1 MQRKNYIN
9 FAKKSADI
17 QIKELKKI
25 KKILNISFINAVD
38 LIDNCKGKVIFS
50 GVGKNS
56 FICKKA
62 AATFSSVGIPS
73 FFVDPTGVSHGD
85 AGQIEKKDILIIIS
99 NSGNTVELTNLLK
112 FANRFRIKIIGIAS
126 NSNSMLIKSSDIK
139 IIFPKLKESDPN
151 NIVPTTSTSFVMMIC
166 DCLATTI
173 MEKRKFTKEKFF
185 LFHKGGNLGASLRLA
200 KDIMV
205 TGGRM
210 PVVDCKKK
218 FKSHGDAGQ
227 IEKKD
232 ILIIISNSGNTV
244 ELTNLLKF
252 ANRFRI
258 KIIGIASNSNSM
270 LIKSSDIKII
280 FPKLKESDPNNI
292 VPTTSTSFV
301 MMICDCLATTIME
314 KRKFTKEKF
323 FLFHKGGNL
332 GASLRLAK
340 DIMVTGGRMP
350 VVDCKKKFNQ
360 ALKIMNKK
368 KLGIVVVTKNKFIKG
383 LITDGDIRRVIN
395 SSSTQKNL
403 DKITRN
409 YPLVINE
416 NMPASKALGFM
427 SEKKITSLLVVSDKD
442 KNKKNKIL
450 KGIIHIH
457 FLLKDEIR

>member
-218 FKSHGDAGQ
+218 F
-227 IEKKD
+227 
-232 ILIIISNSGNTV
+232 
-244 ELTNLLKF
+244 
-252 ANRFRI
+252 
-258 KIIGIASNSNSM
+258 
-270 LIKSSDIKII
+270 
-280 FPKLKESDPNNI
+280 
-292 VPTTSTSFV
+292 
-301 MMICDCLATTIME
+301 
-314 KRKFTKEKF
+314 
-323 FLFHKGGNL
+323 
-332 GASLRLAK
+332 
-340 DIMVTGGRMP
+340 
-350 VVDCKKKFNQ
+350 NQ

-395 SSSTQKNL
+395 NSSNQKNL